1 MSFRIDAY
9 SRVTPGQVRNDA
21 LSGAGQVKRS
31 GVGENAAGAQSSV
44 DRVSVSQEARRL
56 AEQQSTKSAE
66 QIEQLRKSISEGSYK
81 VDAGAIAARIVNGD

>member
-9 SRVTPGQVRNDA
+9 SRVAPGQVRNDA

-31 GVGENAAGAQSSV
+31 GVGENAAGAHSSV